1 MDLFIGIILLFSL
14 IFLANVVE
22 ARHARRLQRVFNWI
36 LLLVNLPIFL
46 IGVALL
52 LASPEQLAATQFAV
66 SFSDFRP
73 AGMVLLVSAVWGLV
87 VTLSETRRLLARVL
101 PIDPTSPVHA
111 LALVLAG
118 YLVGNS
124 IVTLTQGG
132 LEGLAQTSRAASI
145 IDVVASE
152 LLYAMVGI
160 AGVGFLVR
168 RQGWKLLDRLG
179 LQVPTR
185 TQLRASLRWVLL
197 LIGLQWLTGAIFLL
211 TNPEQAEALNN
222 LNTLLLENIDTP
234 LEWFTLA
241 LSAAVGEEILFRGAL
256 QPVFGLWATSILFAL
271 AHIQYGFTLA
281 TLLVFAIGVVL
292 GLIRRRHNTGV
303 AIFVHFTYNFVLG
316 LISLLVPLLEQ
327 LATP

>member
-1 MDLFIGIILLFSL
+1 MDLFLGIILLFSL

-22 ARHARRLQRVFNWI
+22 ARHAGRLQRAFNWI
-36 LLLVNLPIFL
+36 LLVVNLPIFL
-46 IGVALL
+46 VGVALL
-52 LASPEQLAATQFAV
+52 LVSPEQLEATQFAV
-66 SFSDFRP
+66 SFSDYRP
-73 AGMVLLVSAVWGLV
+73 AGLVLLLSAVWGLV
-87 VTLSETRRLLARVL
+87 VTLPESRRLLARVV

-132 LEGLAQTSRAASI
+132 LEGLAQTSSAASI

-152 LLYAMVGI
+152 LLYALVGI

-179 LQVPTR
+179 LQAPTR
-185 TQLRASLRWVLL
+185 IQIRASLRWVLL
-197 LIGLQWLTGAIFLL
+197 LVGLQWLTGAIFLL

-234 LEWFTLA
+234 LEWFTLS
-241 LSAAVGEEILFRGAL
+241 LSAAVGEEILFRGAV
-256 QPVFGLWATSILFAL
+256 QPVFGLWATSLLFAL

-281 TLLVFAIGVVL
+281 TVLVFAIGVVL
-292 GLIRRRHNTGV
+292 GLIRRRHNTSV

-316 LISLLVPLLEQ
+316 LISLLAPFLEQ
-327 LATP
+327 LTTS